1 MKTPVPSPSRKV
13 TQSADP
19 RVWPFL
25 LPRGKVEAPSHEEAG
40 PPKHASLA
48 GGTMRKSWAVLTAL
62 KGSRRGRAV
71 RSLLL
76 RAQLSLGLAPRRCP
90 SPPRK
95 PSAEERGSAPA
106 GSLHMPDMPCEPLG
120 DWSPR
125 SRPSGA
131 GTSPCC
137 SAWPPRCPRQR
148 AGSAARGGQG
158 PGACCSPAPR
168 LPTTGPRADHGEPR
182 GASACSSEAPGRT
195 LVLISYNK

>member
-148 AGSAARGGQG
+148 VGSAARGGRAWRVLLAGTQTADDG
-158 PGACCSPAPR
+158 SARRPRRAAGGLGLLLRSPGKDPCFNF
-168 LPTTGPRADHGEPR
+168 
-182 GASACSSEAPGRT
+182 
-195 LVLISYNK
+195 IQ